1 MRRLTEMTRY
11 AGEHRGHRLVEVPSP
26 RGNTTYRLPE
36 RYAGGPDQRVHPRAE
51 RRRDGQRAE
60 ISKVTGIL
68 YQHVRNVLESSD
80 RAAAVGSQPAGKAD
94 LPGADASSIEESAV
108 GSAIAFGT
116 LVARVERGQEITVM
130 RHGEPVARLVT
141 ARSAHDL
148 DAVEAAMRR
157 IAERRG
163 SMSLK
168 GLKIKD
174 LIDEGRKY

>member
-1 MRRLTEMTRY
+1 MAMTRY
-11 AGEHRGHRLVEVPSP
+11 AGEHRGHRLVEKPSP

-36 RYAGGPDQRVHPRAE
+36 RYAASQISDCIRALSSE
-51 RRRDGQRAE
+51 GWARAE

-80 RAAAVGSQPAGKAD
+80 RGPVAGSRPPDMAAS
-94 LPGADASSIEESAV
+94 PGADATAIEESAV

-116 LVARVERGQEITVM
+116 LVARVEQGQEITVM
-130 RHGEPVARLVT
+130 RHGEAVARLVT
-141 ARSAHDL
+141 ARSAHEP

>member
-1 MRRLTEMTRY
+1 MRKY
-11 AGEHRGHRLVEVPSP
+11 AGDHRGRRLVEVLGP
-26 RGNTTYRLPE
+26 RGDRVYRLPE
-36 RYAGGPDQRVHPRAE
+36 DYAGRPISECIRALSAE
-51 RRRDGQRAE
+51 GWRRAE

-80 RAAAVGSQPAGKAD
+80 RGPATGLQPPGEAPS
-94 LPGADASSIEESAV
+94 PGADAPAIEESAV
-108 GSAIAFGT
+108 GSAIAFGS
-116 LVARVERGQEITVM
+116 LVARVEQGQEITVM
-130 RHGEPVARLVT
+130 RRGEAVARLVT

-157 IAERRG
+157 IAERRR

-168 GLKIKD
+168 GIKIRD

>member
-1 MRRLTEMTRY
+1 M
-11 AGEHRGHRLVEVPSP
+11 
-26 RGNTTYRLPE
+26 
-36 RYAGGPDQRVHPRAE
+36 
-51 RRRDGQRAE
+51 
-60 ISKVTGIL
+60 
-68 YQHVRNVLESSD
+68 
-80 RAAAVGSQPAGKAD
+80 AAS
-94 LPGADASSIEESAV
+94 PGADATAIEESAV

-116 LVARVERGQEITVM
+116 LVARVEQGQEITVM
-130 RHGEPVARLVT
+130 RHGEAVARLVT